1 MVNAQ
6 KWLYN
11 HEKYNTPEKREKVE
25 NLDISNQNL
34 EGKIILAG
42 FKNLERLNC
51 SHNQLTSLDLTDSS
65 KSLKELI
72 VNDNQLSRLI
82 FDTSDPTNLKTLNLA
97 NNKFHNNHSFWNFT
111 FLFCNLESLDLRN
124 SGVKKELVDYVGY
137 VKDVELDEKEKWG
150 GKTFKLKSFGDYLGE
165 NYGNSKNISEYEK
178 EELRKKYRN
187 AQEWLNFNYPKE
199 QRNKVKEVIING
211 ELAINN
217 DKSMEL
223 EGELDLRDFTSLE
236 N

>member
-34 EGKIILAG
+34 EGKIILTG

-97 NNKFHNNHSFWNFT
+97 NNKFHNNHSFWNFLSY
-111 FLFCNLESLDLRN
+111 F
-124 SGVKKELVDYVGY
+124 V
-137 VKDVELDEKEKWG
+137 
-150 GKTFKLKSFGDYLGE
+150 
-165 NYGNSKNISEYEK
+165 I
-178 EELRKKYRN
+178 
-187 AQEWLNFNYPKE
+187 LNH
-199 QRNKVKEVIING
+199 
-211 ELAINN
+211 
-217 DKSMEL
+217 
-223 EGELDLRDFTSLE
+223 
-236 N
+236 